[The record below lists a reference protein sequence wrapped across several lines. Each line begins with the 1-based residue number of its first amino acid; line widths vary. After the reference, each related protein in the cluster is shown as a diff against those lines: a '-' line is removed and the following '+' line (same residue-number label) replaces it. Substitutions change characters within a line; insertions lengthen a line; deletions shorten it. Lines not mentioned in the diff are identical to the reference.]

1 MLTQP
6 GTKAQPVY
14 TNNFV
19 ALRVTSAADFLS
31 RSAEVMRL
39 WNKANRDADGETKLI
54 FATEETKVGD
64 RAARQY
70 TLDFATM
77 LGGPAVPEIRQ
88 SMEKLFGRAASC
100 GCG

>member
-1 MLTQP
+1 
-6 GTKAQPVY
+6 
-14 TNNFV
+14 
-19 ALRVTSAADFLS
+19 
-31 RSAEVMRL
+31 MRL

-54 FATEETKVGD
+54 FATEETKLGD

-88 SMEKLFGRAASC
+88 VDGEAFWPRRQAAAVGRA
-100 GCG
+100 GG